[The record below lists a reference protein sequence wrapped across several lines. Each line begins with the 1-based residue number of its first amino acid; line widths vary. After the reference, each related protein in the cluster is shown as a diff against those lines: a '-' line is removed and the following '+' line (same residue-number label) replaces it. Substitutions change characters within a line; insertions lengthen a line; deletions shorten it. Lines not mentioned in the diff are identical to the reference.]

1 MPWMMGCPG
10 AVACSQHAH
19 VHQFCPPH
27 HCSCSYA
34 YCSHD
39 HFHYTLSGC
48 KPLYACSQPCNTSH
62 NLMLFFVH
70 HAESPEV
77 ALQAVPALAQLF
89 SAPLIQAADT
99 SQHPQTSTGPE
110 AEAGGVTL
118 SADAAALQLEA
129 LQVLL
134 LLLPLPQVSV
144 HLCLSAMCCQDTKP
158 GLYCSN
164 TTVVGSCRIQDSSL
178 MNSDAPCTVWSD
190 MHACTD

>member
-1 MPWMMGCPG
+1 MHMCT
-10 AVACSQHAH
+10 SS
-19 VHQFCPPH
+19 VHRIIAL
-27 HCSCSYA
+27 A

-39 HFHYTLSGC
+39 HFHHTLSGC
-48 KPLYACSQPCNTSH
+48 KPLYACSQHCNTSH
-62 NLMLFFVH
+62 NLMLFSVH

-89 SAPLIQAADT
+89 SAPSIQAADT
-99 SQHPQTSTGPE
+99 SQHPRTSTGPK

-164 TTVVGSCRIQDSSL
+164 TTVVGSCTNAGYRTHRS
-178 MNSDAPCTVWSD
+178 
-190 MHACTD
+190 